1 MSDIECSPQGL
12 LKETKIQMEITKAE
26 ESLRAADFCYSQ
38 GCYNSSASRAYYAMF
53 QAAQV
58 ALEAAGFTRPE
69 WSHAGLHATFANEL
83 TRRRK
88 QYAATLARDLTIV
101 QELRHTA
108 DYRNHDL
115 SERQGAR
122 ALRKARE
129 FVNIV
134 KERISHG

>member
-1 MSDIECSPQGL
+1 
-12 LKETKIQMEITKAE
+12 MEMTKAE
-26 ESLRAADFCYSQ
+26 ESLQAADLCYSQ
-38 GCYNSSASRAYYAMF
+38 GLYNSSANRAYYAMF

-58 ALEAAGFTRPE
+58 ALAAAGFTRSE

-88 QYAATLARDLTIV
+88 QYPATLARDLTIV

-108 DYRNHDL
+108 DYRDHDL
-115 SERQGAR
+115 SQRQAAR

-129 FVNIV
+129 FINTV
-134 KERISHG
+134 KRRIAHG